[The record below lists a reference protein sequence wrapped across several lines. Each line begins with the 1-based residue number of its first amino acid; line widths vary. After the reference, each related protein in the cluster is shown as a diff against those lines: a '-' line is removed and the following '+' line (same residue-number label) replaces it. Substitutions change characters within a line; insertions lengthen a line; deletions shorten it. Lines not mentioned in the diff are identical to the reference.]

1 MAPTK
6 NSVAHRRPLWT
17 IVGALGI
24 AQIIA
29 WGSLHYSIAVL
40 AQPMAR
46 SLGISVSTV
55 LAAFSAALLASGLA
69 SPLTG
74 RLLDRHGG
82 RRIMA
87 AGSLLA
93 FASLAVIASA
103 THPAVFIAGWVLA
116 GVAMAATLYDAA
128 FATLV
133 ALSGGRHRQ
142 ALTALTLFGGLA
154 STVFWPLTHVLDQMW
169 GWRGALAAFSALH
182 LLACLPLHLW
192 LVPPPASRAF
202 SSSYQPGVSTP
213 VARPR
218 AGSRLWWLAA
228 SFAFGAVISSA
239 LSVHMLDTLQSSGLT
254 AAQAVTVAVVVGPM
268 QVAGRVVEFVAGSR
282 VRAVTIGTIAMVA
295 MLAALGLLLAV
306 RGAGWVAFA
315 YAALYGASNGVLT
328 IVRGAVPAEL
338 FGRDGYGA
346 LLGRLAAPAF
356 IGKAA
361 APVAFALVAAW
372 SGYERAVTA
381 LCVLGLL
388 SLLAYLL
395 AVHGTRTNR

>member
-1 MAPTK
+1 MQ
-6 NSVAHRRPLWT
+6 HGRPLWT
-17 IVGALGI
+17 IVGALGV

-46 SLGISVSTV
+46 SLGISAAAV
-55 LAAFSAALLASGLA
+55 LAAFSGALLASGLA
-69 SPLTG
+69 SPITG

-93 FASLAVIASA
+93 AVSLAVIASA
-103 THPAVFIAGWVLA
+103 SHPAVFVAGWVLA

-128 FATLV
+128 FATVV

-142 ALTALTLFGGLA
+142 ALTALTLMGGLA
-154 STVFWPLTHVLDQMW
+154 STVFWPLTYALDQAW
-169 GWRGALAAFSALH
+169 GWRGALAAFAALH
-182 LLACLPLHLW
+182 LLVCLPLHLW
-192 LVPPPASRAF
+192 LVPLPGDRPASIH
-202 SSSYQPGVSTP
+202 PGDVITP
-213 VARPR
+213 EAGPR
-218 AGSRLWWLAA
+218 AGSKLWWLAA
-228 SFAFGAVISSA
+228 SFALGAVIFSA
-239 LSVHMLDTLQSSGLT
+239 LSVHVLDTLQSSGLT

-268 QVAGRVVEFVAGSR
+268 QVAGRVMEFFAGSR
-282 VRAVTIGTIAMVA
+282 VRAITVGTIAMTV
-295 MLAALGLLLAV
+295 MLVALGLLLAV
-306 RGAGWVAFA
+306 DGAGWVAFA

-338 FGRDGYGA
+338 FGREGYGA
-346 LLGRLAAPAF
+346 LLGKLAAPAF

-361 APVAFALVAAW
+361 APVAFALVAA
-372 SGYERAVTA
+372 STGYDSAVAA

-388 SLLAYLL
+388 SLLAYLM
-395 AVHGTRTNR
+395 AVRRV

>member
-1 MAPTK
+1 MSP
-6 NSVAHRRPLWT
+6 SAHDRPLWT
-17 IVGALGI
+17 IVGALGV

-46 SLGISVSTV
+46 TLEVGVPTV
-55 LAAFSAALLASGLA
+55 LAAFSGALLASGLA

-82 RRIMA
+82 RLVMA

-93 FASLAVIASA
+93 AASLGLIALAS
-103 THPAVFIAGWVLA
+103 HPAVFIAGWILA

-128 FATLV
+128 FATVV

-142 ALTALTLFGGLA
+142 ALTALTLLGGLA
-154 STVFWPLTHVLDQMW
+154 STVFWPLTYALDQTW
-169 GWRGALAAFSALH
+169 GWRAALAVFAALH
-182 LLACLPLHLW
+182 LLVCLPLHLW
-192 LVPPPASRAF
+192 LVPRHAAVASR
-202 SSSYQPGVSTP
+202 
-213 VARPR
+213 RH
-218 AGSRLWWLAA
+218 AGSVNAPAARQRPGGKLWWLAA

-268 QVAGRVVEFVAGSR
+268 QVAGRIAEFLAGSR
-282 VRAVTIGTIAMVA
+282 VRAISVGAIAMAV
-295 MLAALGLLLAV
+295 MLVALGLLLAV
-306 RGAGWVAFA
+306 REAGWIAFA

-328 IVRGAVPAEL
+328 IVRGTVPAEL
-338 FGRDGYGA
+338 FGREGYGA
-346 LLGRLAAPAF
+346 LLGTLAAPAF

-361 APVAFALVAAW
+361 APVAFALVATSA
-372 SGYERAVTA
+372 GYFSAVAA

-395 AVHGTRTNR
+395 AVRGARISG